1 MTAAAVAAGRRHT
14 DGVDGSVGSTAGGE
28 PDPLMSQPDPLMSQ
42 LVLLTEQLI
51 RYGIG
56 DLFFNLHWDID
67 SESTAEP
74 LPSGT
79 GSELGP
85 GAVIAAVNLGCAASV
100 LFEPRYGDKRRVR
113 IDLEPGDAYVIS
125 GAARWQWLHGISV
138 AKGLGV
144 ARRAVVWRFQRC

>member
-1 MTAAAVAAGRRHT
+1 M
-14 DGVDGSVGSTAGGE
+14 VGSTAGGE

-74 LPSGT
+74 LPSGS

>member
-1 MTAAAVAAGRRHT
+1 MAVVI
-14 DGVDGSVGSTAGGE
+14 DFFVINFFVS
-28 PDPLMSQPDPLMSQ
+28 
-42 LVLLTEQLI
+42 
-51 RYGIG
+51 RYGMA

-100 LFEPRYGDKRRVR
+100 LFEPRYGDKRIIMTHPSASFRAASPAF
-113 IDLEPGDAYVIS
+113 LCS
-125 GAARWQWLHGISV
+125 GPPPHAPR
-138 AKGLGV
+138 GV
-144 ARRAVVWRFQRC
+144 CHMVTMGTRC

>member
-1 MTAAAVAAGRRHT
+1 MAVVI
-14 DGVDGSVGSTAGGE
+14 DFFVINFFVS
-28 PDPLMSQPDPLMSQ
+28 
-42 LVLLTEQLI
+42 
-51 RYGIG
+51 RYGMA

-100 LFEPRYGDKRRVR
+100 LFEPRYGDMYKFGSVSFFS
-113 IDLEPGDAYVIS
+113 LFFGPGFPPVSYL
-125 GAARWQWLHGISV
+125 ART
-138 AKGLGV
+138 
-144 ARRAVVWRFQRC
+144 VVHHLFWAMMSTTSC